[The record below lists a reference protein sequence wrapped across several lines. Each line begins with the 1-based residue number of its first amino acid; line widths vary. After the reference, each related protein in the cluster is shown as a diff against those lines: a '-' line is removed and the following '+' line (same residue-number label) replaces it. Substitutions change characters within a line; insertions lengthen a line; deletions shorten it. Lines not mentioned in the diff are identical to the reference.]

1 MLLIGIAILYISLV
15 CWTWGFSTLKLLKK
29 ITQSDQTNTLS
40 LSITSL
46 VGLIVISFIASL
58 LSLFFPLGSINI
70 QLFLLTLTLL
80 LLLQKKIVTNF
91 RKQIAYIKL
100 INKGVILLF
109 FLSMLLCMV
118 MGSWEMNHPDTLAYH
133 SQIILWIEKYKAV
146 PGLVHLHSRFGLQS
160 GWFVCNAL
168 FSFNFTGYGSYNY
181 LNSTILAW
189 YLYFIF
195 SKINA
200 CFFVQASPYKGFLW
214 IAMLGLN
221 LWSYTQVRLT
231 ATSASPDFIATIC
244 IWAVFYLIVTAAEQQ
259 NKGLHWV
266 IVLLL
271 ITFSLTIK
279 LSAIPLALIYVY
291 SIYRLATLQKF
302 KLVVLAIILSLIMVI
317 PMAIRNIITS
327 GYALFPTTMGDF
339 FNVDWKYDSNKT
351 TVLENYVTAFAR
363 TESASNESEIIRVNE
378 MELSQW
384 VPTWWRY
391 RSIADKS
398 ILLLLV
404 VSIIFFLLSL
414 RKIKKSSPDL
424 KIALLTSMAGIVFW
438 FVKAP
443 DPRFGFGFILAFS
456 ALVSS
461 YLTHSITES
470 NNFRKII
477 LLLLAGIG
485 LSITS
490 YISYRFIHFFDN
502 PQLIYPAGI
511 KKNDFD
517 AIICEGVIFHIPK
530 KENDCGNIPLP
541 CTYNA
546 CETFQLRKKT
556 VEEGFRAK

>member
-15 CWTWGFSTLKLLKK
+15 CWTWGFSTLNLLKK
-29 ITQSDQTNTLS
+29 ITQSDNTNTLS
-40 LSITSL
+40 FSITSL
-46 VGLIVISFIASL
+46 VGLILIAFFATL
-58 LSLFFPLGSINI
+58 LSLFFPLGSIYI

-80 LLLQKKIVTNF
+80 LLLQKKIVANF
-91 RKQIAYIKL
+91 RKHIANIKL

-109 FLSMLLCMV
+109 FLSILLCMV

-168 FSFNFTGYGSYNY
+168 FSFNFTGNGSYNY
-181 LNSTILAW
+181 LNITILAW

-266 IVLLL
+266 IVILL

-279 LSAIPLALIYVY
+279 LSTIPLALIYVY
-291 SIYRLATLQKF
+291 SIYRLAFLQKF
-302 KLVVLAIILSLIMVI
+302 KLVFLAIILSLIMVI
-317 PMAIRNIITS
+317 PMAIRNVITS

-339 FNVDWKYDSNKT
+339 LKVDWKYDSHKT
-351 TVLENYVTAFAR
+351 AVLENYVTAFAR
-363 TESASNESEIIRVNE
+363 TESASNESEIIRVNG
-378 MELSQW
+378 MEWSQW
-384 VPTWWRY
+384 VPTWWENRA
-391 RSIADKS
+391 IADQS
-398 ILLLLV
+398 IILLLV
-404 VSIIFFLLSL
+404 ISIIFSLLFFK
-414 RKIKKSSPDL
+414 KITRSSADF
-424 KIALLTSMAGIVFW
+424 KIALITAIAGIVFW
-438 FVKAP
+438 FIKAP
-443 DPRFGFGFILAFS
+443 DPRFGFGFILAFTGLLCS
-456 ALVSS
+456 YSS
-461 YLTHSITES
+461 YPITES
-470 NNFRKII
+470 KSFRKIMLFSLVCFGV
-477 LLLLAGIG
+477 LLG
-485 LSITS
+485 S
-490 YISYRFIHFFDN
+490 YISYRFIYYFDKQ
-502 PQLIYPAGI
+502 QLISPAGI
-511 KKNDFD
+511 KKINFD
-517 AIICEGVIFHIPK
+517 TLACEGVMFHVPK
-530 KENDCGNIPLP
+530 KENGCGNTPLP

-556 VEEGFRAK
+556 IEEGFRAK